1 MRIFNSCQ
9 PHRPAC
15 GERAV
20 FEISLQPSEDCNARL
35 FVIEKGTFQAWAA
48 NVMMHHRRGGYCVPF
63 ELPSD
68 AIGSLSHRVHRRQRR
83 HVYSGFGSE
92 ESRQFFVCVFT
103 WFKVGGADEITESSP
118 SSQRSTTLTT

>member
-1 MRIFNSCQ
+1 MISSSSID
-9 PHRPAC
+9 RPQLHGC
-15 GERAV
+15 YDGV
-20 FEISLQPSEDCNARL
+20 SEALMTLPTLLR
-35 FVIEKGTFQAWAA
+35 QADT
-48 NVMMHHRRGGYCVPF
+48 RRGGYCVPF

-83 HVYSGFGSE
+83 HVYSGFESE

-103 WFKVGGADEITESSP
+103 WFKVRGADMITESSP